1 MVTIWLFAGRDQ
13 ESFDKQ
19 LLRDW
24 LVRTGFKENVDNSI
38 RDGGKIV
45 GPVIPSELLGQLT
58 RRYVWAYE
66 QITGNEIKD

>member
-1 MVTIWLFAGRDQ
+1 SPGRDQ

-24 LVRTGFKENVDNSI
+24 LVRTGFKDNVDNSI
-38 RDGGKIV
+38 MDGGKIV
-45 GPVIPSELLGQLT
+45 APVIPSELLSELT

-66 QITGNEIKD
+66 QITGNKLRLEDTVC